1 MNKEI
6 LLLKGGIQLD
16 VACGANKQGPDWVG
30 MDYRPLDGV
39 DIVHN
44 LLDFPWPLPDESVI
58 RAVCSHIV
66 EHIPPHPPDP
76 RLKMFTQLMI
86 DKGVITANEAD
97 ERLGDWQSSS
107 PRFIRFMDELWRV
120 MKPDGQLVIIAPHG
134 LSFGFLQDP
143 SHCAEFSEATF
154 AYFDPLEMRTNGLLY
169 SIYKPKP
176 WKLEVLNWSPES
188 SVEVLMRKRREDY
201 SYE

>member
-1 MNKEI
+1 MNNK
-6 LLLKGGIQLD
+6 LLSSKGGIMLD
-16 VACGANKQGPDWVG
+16 VACGENKQGPDWVG

-44 LLDFPWPLPDESVI
+44 LLEFPWPLPDSCVL

-76 RLKMFTQLMI
+76 RLAKITQLMI
-86 DKGVITANEAD
+86 NKGVITADEAD
-97 ERLGDWQSSS
+97 ENLGDWQDTS

-120 MKPDGQLVIIAPHG
+120 MKPDGQLAVVVPHG
-134 LSFGFLQDP
+134 LSFGFMQDP
-143 SHCAEFSEATF
+143 SHCAEFNETTF
-154 AYFDPLEMRTNGLLY
+154 AYFDPLETRANGMLY
-169 SIYKPKP
+169 RIYKPKP
-176 WKLEVLNWSPES
+176 WKLESLDWQPDK
-188 SVEVLMRKRREDY
+188 SVEVLLRKRREDY